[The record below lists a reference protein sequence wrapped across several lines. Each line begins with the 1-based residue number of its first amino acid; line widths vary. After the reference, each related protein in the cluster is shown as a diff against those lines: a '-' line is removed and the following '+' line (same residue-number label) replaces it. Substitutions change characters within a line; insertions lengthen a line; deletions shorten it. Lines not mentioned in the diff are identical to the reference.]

1 MTTTAIPGP
10 YIPLK
15 PLPDHGNAA
24 DKLRISVERTTHAL
38 IARLDAVEQ
47 RAMKGAICSVCGPAG
62 SGKSALI
69 SHWLATRTK
78 REGCNPQMFP
88 LYIQMG
94 QQKAQLP
101 QFYSMYLTIWR
112 ALHKAAG
119 TEYKLKD
126 RQDKERYKSFSYR
139 NAEYLKGN
147 IDELLERIPINAII
161 IDGADHLDKQ
171 AIEEAITLRVYH
183 DERYGPKPRRAL
195 ILVATTEEGKKL
207 QLHEHLMKM
216 GEARAAWSE
225 RIELRFLEEVE
236 FALVLFT
243 LVRVNLKAEFGPR
256 LDVNKATVE
265 FHQLTRGDWYNI
277 ATFADELENALSF
290 SQGRRVVTREMLDGV
305 KRKLTKERI
314 RA

>member
-265 FHQLTRGDWYNI
+265 WYNI

>member
-1 MTTTAIPGP
+1 MTAIPGS
-10 YIPLK
+10 YITLET
-15 PLPDHGNAA
+15 LPDDGNAA
-24 DKLRISVERTTHAL
+24 DKPRITTERTTHAL

-47 RAMKGAICSVCGPAG
+47 RAQKAAICSVCGPAG

-69 SHWLATRTK
+69 SHWLATRPE
-78 REGCNPQMFP
+78 REACNPQMFP

-101 QFYSMYLTIWR
+101 QFYSMYRTIWR

-126 RQDKERYKSFSYR
+126 RQGKERYKSFSYR

-171 AIEEAITLRVYH
+171 AIEETITFRVYH

-207 QLHEHLMKM
+207 QMSEHLMKI

-236 FALVLFT
+236 FALVLFK
-243 LVRVNLKAEFGPR
+243 LVHVNLKAEFGPR
-256 LDVNKATVE
+256 LDVNKATTE
-265 FHQLTRGDWYNI
+265 FHQLTRGDWHNI

-290 SQGRRVVTREMLDGV
+290 SQGRRVVTREMLDRV

>member
-10 YIPLK
+10 YITLK
-15 PLPDHGNAA
+15 TLPDDGNAA
-24 DKLRISVERTTHAL
+24 DKPRIAPERTTQAL

-47 RAMKGAICSVCGPAG
+47 RATKAAICSVFGPSG

-69 SHWLATRTK
+69 SHWLATRPK

-101 QFYSMYLTIWR
+101 QFYSMYRTIWR

-126 RQDKERYKSFSYR
+126 RQGKERYKSFSYR
-139 NAEYLKGN
+139 NAEYLKGD

-171 AIEEAITLRVYH
+171 AIEEAITFRVYH

-207 QLHEHLMKM
+207 QLSEHLMKM

-225 RIELRFLEEVE
+225 RIEMRFLEEVE
-236 FALVLFT
+236 FALVWFK
-243 LVRVNLKAEFGPR
+243 LVQVNLKAEFGPR
-256 LDVNKATVE
+256 LDVNKATAE
-265 FHQLTRGDWYNI
+265 FHQLTRGDWHNI
-277 ATFADELENALSF
+277 AIFADELENALSF
-290 SQGRRVVTREMLDGV
+290 SQGRRVVTREMLDRV

-314 RA
+314 QA